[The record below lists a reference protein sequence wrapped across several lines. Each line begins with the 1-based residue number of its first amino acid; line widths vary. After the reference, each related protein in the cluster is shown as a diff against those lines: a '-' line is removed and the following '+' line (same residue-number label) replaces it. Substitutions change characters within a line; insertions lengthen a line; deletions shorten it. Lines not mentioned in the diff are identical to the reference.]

1 MVGRPQRSHTGRAEV
16 AQEVLQ
22 RSRNV
27 AQRSR
32 RGPVEVAQR
41 SRKGRAKEAVWDKI
55 QRGGPNLTQSGGRPV
70 QRSPLPGSAGVEVPQ
85 RSRRHPPEVPQRSQR
100 GPPEVPQCPQKSP
113 ESSAHFGTGLP
124 WDGIKHPCVVL
135 NCVPQRSGCPGAEI
149 QQLFAL

>member
-1 MVGRPQRSHTGRAEV
+1 MHPARKLVRRMVGRPQRSHTGRAEV

-100 GPPEVPQCPQKSP
+100 GPPQVPQNLRHRSALGQNLTPPCCIKLCPP
-113 ESSAHFGTGLP
+113 EIRLP
-124 WDGIKHPCVVL
+124 WDRI
-135 NCVPQRSGCPGAEI
+135 
-149 QQLFAL
+149 